1 MGTLKKLFRR
11 LTSNRRDK
19 RLRISENKTH
29 VSDTARFT
37 FPQKIKIGSWVR
49 ISKRCYLNGEGGITI
64 GDGTIL
70 APEVVILSSTHRHKQ
85 DKYLP
90 YDEYD
95 EFRPVTIGR
104 GVWIGYRA
112 MIVPGV
118 TIGDGA
124 IVAMGAVVTKD
135 VEAGN
140 IVGGNPAKIISQRDP
155 EQIMAMVQADQYDM
169 KAMLQDGLKRIKT
182 SQAPD

>member
-1 MGTLKKLFRR
+1 
-11 LTSNRRDK
+11 
-19 RLRISENKTH
+19 
-29 VSDTARFT
+29 
-37 FPQKIKIGSWVR
+37 
-49 ISKRCYLNGEGGITI
+49 
-64 GDGTIL
+64 
-70 APEVVILSSTHRHKQ
+70 
-85 DKYLP
+85 
-90 YDEYD
+90 
-95 EFRPVTIGR
+95 
-104 GVWIGYRA
+104 

-155 EQIMAMVQADQYDM
+155 EQIMAMVQADQYYM